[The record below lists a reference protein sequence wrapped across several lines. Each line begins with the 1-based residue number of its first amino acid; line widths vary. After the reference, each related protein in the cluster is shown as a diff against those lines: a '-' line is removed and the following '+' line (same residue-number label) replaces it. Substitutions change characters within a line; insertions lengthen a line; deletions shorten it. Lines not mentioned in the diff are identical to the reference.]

1 MSHEPPDEPERSLEA
16 ARAAIDAVDDRL
28 LALIAE
34 RAALSAGVSAAKD
47 ATASAS
53 PLRPAREVAILRR
66 LIAKA
71 PEGADPVMVVEVW
84 RALIAD
90 NLRRQKCVEVFTGG
104 AIDAVRLFD
113 MARRHF
119 GAGAKIS
126 RAEDARATL
135 TRMLETPAAA
145 AVLPFPGK
153 SGAGG
158 WWPIL
163 AESRFRDAVIVAAL
177 PLRGD
182 GEPEGAVVT
191 IGAPLEKA
199 GEDHSLVLAFD
210 PHHKLVR
217 ALNEAH
223 LKGAEVARVNATVL
237 IRFDEFVGVDDPRL
251 IPMAKAGLDGLRV
264 VGCYARV

>member
-1 MSHEPPDEPERSLEA
+1 MIE
-16 ARAAIDAVDDRL
+16 I
-28 LALIAE
+28 
-34 RAALSAGVSAAKD
+34 
-47 ATASAS
+47 
-53 PLRPAREVAILRR
+53 
-66 LIAKA
+66 
-71 PEGADPVMVVEVW
+71 W

-90 NLRRQKCVEVFTGG
+90 NLRRQTSVEVFVGG
-104 AIDAVRLFD
+104 ALDPVRLFD

-119 GAGAKIS
+119 GAGARIT
-126 RAEDARATL
+126 RAEDARGTL

-145 AVLPFPGK
+145 AVLPFPSR

-163 AESRFRDAVIVAAL
+163 AESRFRDAAIVAGL

-199 GEDHSLVLAFD
+199 GQDHSLVLAFD

-223 LKGAEVARVNATVL
+223 LKGTEVARVNATVL
-237 IRFDEFVGVDDPRL
+237 IRFDEFVGTDDPRL

-264 VGCYARV
+264 VGVYARV

>member
-1 MSHEPPDEPERSLEA
+1 MSQEPSEAPPLSLED

-34 RAALSAGVSAAKD
+34 RATLSMGIAAAKSAAPL
-47 ATASAS
+47 AS

-66 LIAKA
+66 LIAGA
-71 PEGADPVMVVEVW
+71 PDRTDPALVVEIW

-90 NLRRQKCVEVFTGG
+90 NLRRQKCVEVFVGG
-104 AIDAVRLFD
+104 ALDPVRLFD

-119 GAGAKIS
+119 GSGARIA
-126 RAEDARATL
+126 RQEDARTTL
-135 TRMLETPAAA
+135 ARMVDTPAAA
-145 AVLPFPGK
+145 AVLPFPSK

-163 AESRFRDAVIVAAL
+163 AESRFRDAAIVAAL

-182 GEPEGAVVT
+182 AEPEGAVVT
-191 IGAPLEKA
+191 VGAPLEKA
-199 GEDHSLVLAFD
+199 GGDHSLVLAFD
-210 PHHKLVR
+210 PHHKIGR

-223 LKGAEVARVNATVL
+223 LKGMEVARVNATVL
-237 IRFDEFVGVDDPRL
+237 IRFDEFMGVDDPRL
-251 IPMAKAGLDGLRV
+251 VPMARAGLDGPRV
-264 VGCYARV
+264 VGVYARV

>member
-1 MSHEPPDEPERSLEA
+1 MSQEPSPAAEPSLDA

-34 RAALSAGVSAAKD
+34 RAGLSAQIAAAKGA
-47 ATASAS
+47 ATGS

-71 PEGADPVMVVEVW
+71 PEGTDPALVLGVW

-90 NLRRQKCVEVFTGG
+90 NLRRQVNVEVFAGG
-104 AIDAVRLFD
+104 ALDHVRHFD
-113 MARRHF
+113 LARRHF
-119 GAGAKIS
+119 GASAKIT
-126 RAEDARATL
+126 RQEDARITL

-153 SGAGG
+153 SGAGM

-163 AESRFRDAVIVAAL
+163 SERRFHEAVIVSAL

-182 GEPEGAVVT
+182 GEPEAAVVT
-191 IGAPLEKA
+191 VGAPLEPA
-199 GEDHSLVLAFD
+199 GEDRSLALAFD
-210 PHHKLVR
+210 PHHRLTR
-217 ALNEAH
+217 GLNEAQ
-223 LKGAEVARVNATVL
+223 LKGIEIARANAAVL
-237 IRFDEFVGVDDPRL
+237 IRFDEFIAADDPRL
-251 IPMAKAGLDGLRV
+251 VPLAKAGLDGLRI